1 MPSCPS
7 FGGNGVPQLIEGQ
20 IDKLFNYGHSAY
32 QTAMDALHSIESA
45 FNNNIAAAGWDWPPV
60 TTTATTDYLDLPDFQ
75 RPTKPDDVALAFA
88 LPNDPANPPSFT
100 EVEWTLSGEVPTFTA
115 NDPIMT
121 LPSRPAGLAAI
132 RPTDPE
138 PVVIP
143 TYPGDPAVTLPEVPT
158 LHDLFLPNPPTVDVD
173 AIVAEFRTLYNTRP
187 EAPGIALNTD
197 FLATLDQQYA
207 LVGNRASQFVAQCPA
222 LALVCPRLS
231 ELLSG
236 ESTGM
241 PAAVEQGLRERA
253 FAAEDQTAGQAER
266 QALDD
271 WLARGFTLP
280 AGPLN
285 AQIMVLR
292 TQAWDKKTTLN
303 RDIWLESAKLEIEN
317 LRFALQQGIA
327 LEGQYWDHFLKLY
340 DLSRTIAAELFD
352 VQYKVVSAALEV
364 YKAELGA
371 WQTYAEFFKTWLQ
384 AELSKLEVYKAELEA
399 RKLLSD
405 LNRLDVEIY
414 KAQLDGVMTR
424 VNVYKTQV
432 DAANSRLQGELAKIE
447 VFKTKVQAYA
457 TEVGAYETEWKAYG
471 QAVQGELGKVE
482 IYKAVSQAF
491 AARVD
496 AYKTGV
502 EAEKAKKGFD
512 LDVQK
517 LRFEAWMQEMEFF
530 KTRLSAEV
538 ARIESET
545 KVYAAKTGLFS
556 AEVQSE
562 SAFSEVAAKE
572 AGLRLQKLQ
581 IDAQVEMEQA
591 RLALQEALETSRIAV
606 QAMGEIGRVSSQL
619 AAGTLSALN
628 MSASMSSS
636 TGFSQSSGCSIS
648 YNIDASE

>member
-7 FGGNGVPQLIEGQ
+7 FSGNGVPQLIEGQ
-20 IDKLFNYGHSAY
+20 IDKLFGYGQNAY
-32 QTAMDALHSIESA
+32 TTAMDALHSIEST
-45 FNNNIAAAGWDWPPV
+45 FNSTIASAGWQWPPV
-60 TTTATTDYLDLPDFQ
+60 TTTAPTDYLNLPDFQ
-75 RPTKPDDVALAFA
+75 RPTKPDDLLLEFD
-88 LPNDPANPPSFT
+88 LPHEPSTPPNFF
-100 EVEWTLSGEVPTFTA
+100 EVEWSLTGEVPTFTA
-115 NDPIMT
+115 SDPVLR
-121 LPSRPAGLAAI
+121 LPSQPNSLNAL
-132 RPTDPE
+132 RPTDPT

-143 TYPGDPAVTLPEVPT
+143 TYPADPTLVFPGVPT
-158 LHDLFLPNPPTVDVD
+158 LREINLPNPPDVDVD
-173 AIVAEFRTLYNTRP
+173 TIVAEFRTLYNTRP

-207 LVGNRASQFVAQCPA
+207 LVGNRASQFIAQCPA
-222 LALVCPRLS
+222 LSLICPRLS

-236 ESTGM
+236 NSIGL
-241 PAAVEQGLRERA
+241 PSAVEQGLRDRA
-253 FAAEDQTAGQAER
+253 FTAEDKTAIQAER
-266 QALDD
+266 QALED
-271 WLARGFTLP
+271 WLARGFSIP
-280 AGPLN
+280 SGPLN

-292 TQAWDKKTTLN
+292 TQAWDKKATLN

-352 VQYKVVSAALEV
+352 VQYKVVSAQIEV

-384 AELSKLEVYKAELEA
+384 AELSKLEVYKSELEA
-399 RKLLSD
+399 RKLLGD

-414 KAQLDGVMTR
+414 KAQLDGVLAE
-424 VNVYKTQV
+424 VNVYKTRV

-447 VFKTKVQAYA
+447 VFKTQIQAYA
-457 TEVGAYETEWKAYG
+457 TDVGAYETEWKAYG
-471 QAVQGELGKVE
+471 QAVQAELGKVE

-491 AARVD
+491 AARVE

-502 EAEKAKKGFD
+502 DAERAKKGFEI
-512 LDVQK
+512 DVQK

-530 KTRLSAEV
+530 KTQLSAEV

-572 AGLRLQKLQ
+572 ASLRLQKLQ
-581 IDAQVEMEQA
+581 IDANVEMEQA
-591 RLALQEALETSRIAV
+591 KLALQEALETSRIAV

-628 MSASMSSS
+628 MSASMGNSSS
-636 TGFSQSSGCSIS
+636 FSQSSGCSVS